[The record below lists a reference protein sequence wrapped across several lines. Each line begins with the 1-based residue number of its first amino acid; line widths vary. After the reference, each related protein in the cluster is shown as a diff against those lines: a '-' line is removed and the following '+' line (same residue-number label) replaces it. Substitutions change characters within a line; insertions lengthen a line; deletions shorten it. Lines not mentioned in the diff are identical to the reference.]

1 MDAGAVSCV
10 TDEAHEQQLTREEL
24 ASAIHYIR
32 FAFTPAQVARFAG
45 GTVTLRIAHPAYR
58 EETLLTPETKA
69 ALLEH
74 LRE

>member
-1 MDAGAVSCV
+1 MGAGAVSCV
-10 TDEAHEQQLTREEL
+10 TNEAHEQQLTREESTP
-24 ASAIHYIR
+24 AVHYIR

-45 GTVTLRIAHPAYR
+45 GAVTLRIAHPANR